1 MFVTCHIL
9 IATIRNIDV
18 ESTRWEEELR
28 IGLKSAEQY
37 RGDVPFTLPY
47 LYEAYDDDLPLLM
60 LLNELMAIGDVVELY
75 EYCEGKKGGVAVN
88 RREEAVTVNLHQK
101 TYQDQ
106 HGTYKLNQKKWLN
119 DLATKRYLTDRSVTT
134 FLKY

>member
-1 MFVTCHIL
+1 MCVTCHIL
-9 IATIRNIDV
+9 IATIKDIDI
-18 ESTRWEEELR
+18 ESTRWEEEFG

-37 RGDVPFTLPY
+37 REDVPFTLPY
-47 LYEAYDDDLPLLM
+47 LYEVYDDDLPLLM
-60 LLNELMAIGDVVELY
+60 LLNELMAVGDVIELY
-75 EYCEGKKGGVAVN
+75 DYCEGVKGGSVVY
-88 RREEAVTVNLHQK
+88 RREEAVTVNFHQK

-106 HGTYKLNQKKWLN
+106 HGTYKLNPKKWLN

>member
-1 MFVTCHIL
+1 MTCHIL

-18 ESTRWEEELR
+18 ESTRWEEEFG

-106 HGTYKLNQKKWLN
+106 HGTYKLNSKKWLN
-119 DLATKRYLTDRSVTT
+119 DLATTRYLTDLSVTT